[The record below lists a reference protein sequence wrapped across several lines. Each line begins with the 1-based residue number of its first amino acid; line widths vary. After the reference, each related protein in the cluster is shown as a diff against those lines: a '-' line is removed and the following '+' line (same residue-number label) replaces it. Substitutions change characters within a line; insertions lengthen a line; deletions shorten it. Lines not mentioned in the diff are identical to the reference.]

1 MEVQLATVIIYACV
15 VCLVANSQGVVTS
28 ELSNYLPPT
37 GLDKLHDVISV
48 VVVLSERWKHF
59 GSSLGLLASDL
70 NAIPYHNSQT
80 DDCLR
85 EVIEL
90 WLKQCYDVSM
100 FYIRTDL
107 VFVISL
113 LCITCMDALYI
124 YLRKSFQ
131 SS

>member
-1 MEVQLATVIIYACV
+1 M
-15 VCLVANSQGVVTS
+15 
-28 ELSNYLPPT
+28 
-37 GLDKLHDVISV
+37 DKLHDVISV

-70 NAIPYHNSQT
+70 NAISYHNSQT

-113 LCITCMDALYI
+113 LCITCMDALYT
-124 YLRKSFQ
+124 
-131 SS
+131 